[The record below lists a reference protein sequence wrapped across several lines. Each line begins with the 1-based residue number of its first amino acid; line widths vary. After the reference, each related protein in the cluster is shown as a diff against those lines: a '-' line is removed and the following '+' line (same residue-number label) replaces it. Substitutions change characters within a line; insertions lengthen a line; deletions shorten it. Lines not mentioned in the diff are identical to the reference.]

1 MLRLYLCCKSLSSTF
16 ANEKKHTLEHALPI
30 VLLLILA
37 ILGNLVLSIII
48 TVSHLTTGEPIP
60 SVA

>member
-1 MLRLYLCCKSLSSTF
+1 
-16 ANEKKHTLEHALPI
+16 
-30 VLLLILA
+30 LILA